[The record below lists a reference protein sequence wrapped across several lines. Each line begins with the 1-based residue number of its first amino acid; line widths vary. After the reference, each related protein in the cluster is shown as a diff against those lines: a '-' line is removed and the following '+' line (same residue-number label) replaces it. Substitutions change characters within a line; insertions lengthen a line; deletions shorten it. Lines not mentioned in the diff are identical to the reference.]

1 MYTGVGERPRTLN
14 PGYSLGQFFLTGA
27 SGCLSSEQL
36 LKKQSGSL
44 GDRDGFVLLNGEYLL
59 LMTNKTEIRNKGNY
73 FFCHRCGFKCCISC
87 EILSHGIEFFQFL

>member
-27 SGCLSSEQL
+27 SGYLSSEQL

-44 GDRDGFVLLNGEYLL
+44 GDRDGFVLLNGEYSL
-59 LMTNKTEIRNKGNY
+59 LMTNKTEISIIFVIDVVLNAASLAR
-73 FFCHRCGFKCCISC
+73 F
-87 EILSHGIEFFQFL
+87 